1 MLIWFQFLKTATL
14 PRVNN
19 VSLRAATKQCQPTLH
34 TILHARE
41 ISTMLKAKNPTV
53 NLLLASE
60 TVQGTNITLKYEA
73 HEKKRKK
80 GEEERLNQRMSA
92 CRQWQAT
99 KHGGGKADQL
109 SPGLCRFGV
118 GDLDMERRCGE
129 ALRLRDRD
137 RLLRGLS
144 DRLFLRTGVLEA
156 DLERERDLERDRDRE
171 SDEERRDRERDRDRD
186 RLCED
191 RLFLAS

>member
-1 MLIWFQFLKTATL
+1 MERK
-14 PRVNN
+14 
-19 VSLRAATKQCQPTLH
+19 
-34 TILHARE
+34 
-41 ISTMLKAKNPTV
+41 
-53 NLLLASE
+53 
-60 TVQGTNITLKYEA
+60 
-73 HEKKRKK
+73 EK
-80 GEEERLNQRMSA
+80 EERLNQRMSA

-99 KHGGGKADQL
+99 KHGGGKAPSQL

>member
-1 MLIWFQFLKTATL
+1 M
-14 PRVNN
+14 
-19 VSLRAATKQCQPTLH
+19 KQERRKR
-34 TILHARE
+34 RE
-41 ISTMLKAKNPTV
+41 KKEGYSDKR
-53 NLLLASE
+53 LLAADGNQPN
-60 TVQGTNITLKYEA
+60 V
-73 HEKKRKK
+73 
-80 GEEERLNQRMSA
+80 GEEKN
-92 CRQWQAT
+92 
-99 KHGGGKADQL
+99 DPPYQL

-171 SDEERRDRERDRDRD
+171 SDEERRDRERERDRDLDRD